1 MAACIPRNA
10 MAQPPK
16 RQPAQKGRGQNT
28 TVSFINLNCLQHL
41 PGQLNLKAKL
51 NLPPEQQY
59 RAHNCVCKEARQYNR
74 VAEHCTMQPDNSGS
88 CHDTIGPSEEPD
100 RQTTRALKS
109 QRPGGSI

>member
-1 MAACIPRNA
+1 MHTKKRHGAASKTA
-10 MAQPPK
+10 TGTK
-16 RQPAQKGRGQNT
+16 RKRT
-28 TVSFINLNCLQHL
+28 EHSSFINLDCLQYL

-100 RQTTRALKS
+100 RQTTRALRS
-109 QRPGGSI
+109 QRPGDSI